1 MSPYIQPTQTYAS
14 PGVVNSLDRS
24 HKQKTKEAKQILHE
38 NELVI
43 QLYSDEDLSLE
54 KKEFAKKAEFFEE
67 VFSIR
72 PVLRQKKMM

>member
-1 MSPYIQPTQTYAS
+1 M
-14 PGVVNSLDRS
+14 DRS

-54 KKEFAKKAEFFEE
+54 KKEFAKKQN
-67 VFSIR
+67 FSR
-72 PVLRQKKMM
+72 KCSASVRCCVRKK

>member
-1 MSPYIQPTQTYAS
+1 MTRENYLTIAKLTAIL
-14 PGVVNSLDRS
+14 GVVNSLDRS
-24 HKQKTKEAKQILHE
+24 HKQKTKEAKQILH
-38 NELVI
+38 ELVI